1 MSHTC
6 MLYFE
11 AHQHHAKFQ
20 DNHASVM
27 KKEEAAVGAKHVQAH
42 KKQVK
47 FQDNH
52 ANDINIDDVS
62 KDVDT
67 VALDFINR
75 YYNDAVQLVKG
86 YTFCGIM
93 VFH

>member
-6 MLYFE
+6 MLYFQ
-11 AHQHHAKFQ
+11 AHQNHAKFQ
-20 DNHASVM
+20 DNHASIR
-27 KKEEAAVGAKHVQAH
+27 KEEASVGAKHVQAH

-52 ANDINIDDVS
+52 ANDIKIDDVS

-67 VALDFINR
+67 VASDFINR
-75 YYNDAVQLVKG
+75 K
-86 YTFCGIM
+86 YTSWALQKSTTM
-93 VFH
+93 YPA

>member
-27 KKEEAAVGAKHVQAH
+27 KKEEATVGANHVQAH
-42 KKQVK
+42 TKQYK

-52 ANDINIDDVS
+52 ANDIKIEDVS

-75 YYNDAVQLVKG
+75 KHTSWALQKSTTMYPSS
-86 YTFCGIM
+86 
-93 VFH
+93 